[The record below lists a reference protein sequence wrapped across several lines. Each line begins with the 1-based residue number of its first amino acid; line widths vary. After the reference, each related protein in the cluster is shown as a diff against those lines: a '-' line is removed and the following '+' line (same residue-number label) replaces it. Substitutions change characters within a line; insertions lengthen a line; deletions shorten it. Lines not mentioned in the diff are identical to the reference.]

1 MVNSVS
7 LVAGSLSCRG
17 STTEAAAASRFPK
30 NTPPIGPVGSDTA
43 ATKEHCYSIPSSYLF
58 SSGQN
63 RPVSV
68 SGYHNNSHSVKEDP
82 TYLNI
87 TDQLISSQ
95 MLERNADLE
104 VAAQI
109 INPAQF
115 CHNLL

>member
-1 MVNSVS
+1 MIDGCLHMSHWMS
-7 LVAGSLSCRG
+7 RG
-17 STTEAAAASRFPK
+17 KEACPPPLGRTGLFP
-30 NTPPIGPVGSDTA
+30 
-43 ATKEHCYSIPSSYLF
+43 YLAITIINH
-58 SSGQN
+58 S
-63 RPVSV
+63 P
-68 SGYHNNSHSVKEDP
+68 SVKRQDP